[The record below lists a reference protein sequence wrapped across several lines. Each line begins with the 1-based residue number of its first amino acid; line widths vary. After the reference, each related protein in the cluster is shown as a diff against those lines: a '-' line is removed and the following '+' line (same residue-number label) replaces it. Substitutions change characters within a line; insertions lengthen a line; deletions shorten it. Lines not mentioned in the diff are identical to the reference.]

1 MRRLFLLRHAKSAW
15 PNGVADFERPL
26 APRGIAAARLMGDYL
41 RRESF
46 APARILVSPARRTR
60 ETWRLVNE
68 AWQPAGAAVAEEAR
82 IYSARLGTL
91 LALVRE
97 TPPDVASLMLVGHN
111 PGLAELAVL
120 LSDPDASADDD
131 YRRMTQKY
139 PTAALTAIDFAQ
151 EDWRV
156 VPESG
161 QLARF
166 VTPKQLG
173 GQDDD

>member
-15 PNGVADFERPL
+15 PAGTADFERPL

-41 RRESF
+41 RREGF

-82 IYSARLGTL
+82 IYAASLGTL

-97 TPPDVASLMLVGHN
+97 TPADAASLMLIGHN
-111 PGLAELAVL
+111 PGFAELAVL
-120 LSDPDASADDD
+120 LSDAGASTDDD

-139 PTAALTAIDFAQ
+139 PTAALAAIDFPID
-151 EDWRV
+151 DWRV

-161 QLARF
+161 RLARF

-173 GQDDD
+173 GRDDD